1 MQIVEMFAF
10 LCGPHKGSNPLP
22 APSGIQVPLSG
33 LLFEH
38 ISELFAKSESEC
50 NVEVALISD
59 GSQGNPFRDV
69 LLPFVSAA
77 GLSGAEAIALRL
89 CASTTRRSKLG
100 LLFLVRATDNRRT
113 SVLLARFPTDTAIL
127 VDETSG
133 ALDVK
138 LIDKVFVKNYHAF
151 KAARFSGVPAKGAF
165 WDGFVLDRQ
174 LNSHREDASRYWVS
188 DFLCADFKV
197 TSAHG
202 SDRFARAVNDASAGA
217 SFEEKRELH
226 SFAGLVGQFDGQA
239 VSPREM
245 LEKLMLS
252 PSVKTRVLSKLN
264 GAAQDQKFKFDR
276 AMFNSV
282 NCFRT
287 IETKEGAI
295 ITADSATFEKV
306 ISLEVV
312 EKTDSGERVRLTTE
326 GILAADKLRRTK

>member
-1 MQIVEMFAF
+1 M
-10 LCGPHKGSNPLP
+10 PP
-22 APSGIQVPLSG
+22 PSGIQVPLSG

-38 ISELFAKSESEC
+38 ISELFAKSDSEC
-50 NVEVALISD
+50 NVEVGLVSD
-59 GSQGNPFRDV
+59 GSQNNPFRDV
-69 LLPFVSAA
+69 LIPFVSNP
-77 GLSGAEAIALRL
+77 GLSAAEAIALRL
-89 CASTTRRSKLG
+89 SASTTRRSKLG

-151 KAARFSGVPAKGAF
+151 KAARFTGVPSKGGF

-217 SFEEKRELH
+217 SFAEKRELH
-226 SFAGLVGQFDGQA
+226 SFAGLVGQFDGMA

-245 LEKLMLS
+245 LEQLMLS
-252 PSVKTRVLSKLN
+252 PAVKTRVLSKLPSV
-264 GAAQDQKFKFDR
+264 AQDQKFKFDR
-276 AMFNSV
+276 ALFNSI
-282 NCFRT
+282 NSFRT

-295 ITADSATFEKV
+295 ITADSTAFEQ
-306 ISLEVV
+306 IIQMEVV
-312 EKTDSGERVRLTTE
+312 SRTDGLERVKLTTE